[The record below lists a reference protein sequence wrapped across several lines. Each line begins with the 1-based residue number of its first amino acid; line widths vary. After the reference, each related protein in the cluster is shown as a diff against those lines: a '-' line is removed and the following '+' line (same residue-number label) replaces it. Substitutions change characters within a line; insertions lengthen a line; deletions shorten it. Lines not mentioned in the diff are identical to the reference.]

1 MAGVPGAVARIRGAM
16 FASHA
21 KRSCARLLS
30 SRPHSVMVTSA
41 RCMSNTVLRA
51 GSSLDW
57 AHGRATRAPAACEV
71 GGVRA
76 LSSRRMKRKW
86 EQERRLQEEE
96 GSSLA
101 PRNDEENNHMQ
112 QQTPFLLQDQ
122 GSQSTAGQIV
132 TVRRGRVLAE
142 GVHTTD
148 ACFPVLS
155 TWLYSSLPLGQVWDW
170 G

>member
-1 MAGVPGAVARIRGAM
+1 MLGPSRRVLSWSRDVAVAQRFRWHRRRKLKERRGQLRQRTAL
-16 FASHA
+16 AGYVEDRETRRNELKA
-21 KRSCARLLS
+21 NARN
-30 SRPHSVMVTSA
+30 P
-41 RCMSNTVLRA
+41 
-51 GSSLDW
+51 
-57 AHGRATRAPAACEV
+57 AHLE
-71 GGVRA
+71 
-76 LSSRRMKRKW
+76 SRRMKRKW
-86 EQERRLQEEE
+86 EQERRLQEEEE

-155 TWLYSSLPLGQVWDW
+155 TWLYSSLLLGQVWDW